1 MENILKTYKFGKY
14 SRIEC
19 LSWLDTFAQATK
31 KKKYQRIKYDTWR
44 SIKKLFSDSDDWNN
58 TYIEVYGENVNF
70 LDKTCDAII
79 FVPVDK
85 EPLSPTLLKTDAHT
99 YKLKKSNEFIR
110 YLVKEILNFPDTISY
125 SVGELPSFTMTF
137 SKEDEDEVAKK
148 LIEQLRKK
156 PAECI
161 NAQGTSSLE
170 YNAYDSYLAVNNGSW
185 VNANTA
191 MATTSVS
198 TEYMENLSTA
208 LGGVNCTLDD
218 FAERIKNIEFK
229 INDKEKIMAIP
240 NFTDN
245 TVFNFDFGPVT
256 SSRIRMSMYGY
267 AIPNEMGK
275 YVSYDVKNDC
285 MMDVQILNFNCDN
298 LFYRVPK
305 ALSKIDEGDVVFHN
319 GVPVF
324 VEDVND
330 NRLKVIDPKDGT
342 EKIIMPARSP
352 FGFDYVTTLVSLVD
366 GFCDDC
372 DPDEDNP
379 FGNML
384 PFLLMGNGDMKN
396 TFLSL
401 MLMGDGKMDFNNPL
415 MLLALSGDGKMD
427 MSNPL
432 MIMAMMKGFNK

>member
-256 SSRIRMSMYGY
+256 SFRIRMSMYGY

-305 ALSKIDEGDVVFHN
+305 ALSKIDEGDVC
-319 GVPVF
+319 
-324 VEDVND
+324 
-330 NRLKVIDPKDGT
+330 R
-342 EKIIMPARSP
+342 R
-352 FGFDYVTTLVSLVD
+352 
-366 GFCDDC
+366 C
-372 DPDEDNP
+372 
-379 FGNML
+379 
-384 PFLLMGNGDMKN
+384 
-396 TFLSL
+396 
-401 MLMGDGKMDFNNPL
+401 
-415 MLLALSGDGKMD
+415 
-427 MSNPL
+427 
-432 MIMAMMKGFNK
+432 